1 MRIAV
6 TSQNF
11 KTITGHAGKSRRFIV
26 YDVDGS
32 APPVEAERLDLSS
45 GMSIHDYHG
54 EDHPL
59 FQLGLNALITQSA
72 GAGFMQRMARHG
84 ISVHATSEPD
94 PQRAVAQLAAGA
106 PLAAALPH
114 EDDHDHHHH
123 DHRHDHADQH
133 HPAQVRLQ
141 VGKP

>member
-6 TSQNF
+6 TTQNF

-32 APPVEAERLDLSS
+32 ASPVEVERLDLLP
-45 GMSIHDYHG
+45 GMSIHDYQG
-54 EDHPL
+54 DDHPL

-84 ISVHATSEPD
+84 IAVHATSESD
-94 PQRAVAQLAAGA
+94 PRRAVALLASGA
-106 PLAAALPH
+106 ALAAAPPH
-114 EDDHDHHHH
+114 EHDHGHA
-123 DHRHDHADQH
+123 HRHDHSDQPH
-133 HPAQVRLQ
+133 AAPTQLRVEN
-141 VGKP
+141 P

>member
-32 APPVEAERLDLSS
+32 ASPVEVERLDLLP
-45 GMSIHDYHG
+45 GMSIHDYQG
-54 EDHPL
+54 DDHPL

-84 ISVHATSEPD
+84 ISVHVTSEPD
-94 PQRAVAQLAAGA
+94 PQQAVAQLAVGA

-114 EDDHDHHHH
+114 EDDHDH
-123 DHRHDHADQH
+123 RHGHADHH
-133 HPAQVRLQ
+133 HPAPVPFQ